1 MKQILKPECSYFTNG
16 VLTMHDIENAF
27 VRKTALTAK
36 VSSIDAELRKVY
48 LRMGNG
54 LIAEMDWE
62 EATICPLK
70 VAEDNE
76 IGIPE
81 QIKAINKKKVRVLVK
96 DIASNG
102 IVTVSRRD
110 NMKKAWEVI
119 CNTPDSAILD
129 AAVVG
134 IHKYGTVV
142 YYDIGDGIT
151 GFCHLYNFNSTK
163 VELRKWIRN
172 GEIHQVKKS
181 GQPDLKNF
189 SFDCSRKDACSKS
202 YADFQK
208 YDILDVKVASPICEI
223 DKTTGELTRTAYYV
237 EVNPLV
243 IGIAEV
249 PFIPREIEYGE
260 TVKAAVRKIDVA
272 KRKMWL
278 AIL

>member
-70 VAEDNE
+70 IAEDNE

-81 QIKAINKKKVRVLVK
+81 QIKAIDKKKVRVLVK

-163 VELRKWIRN
+163 VEL
-172 GEIHQVKKS
+172 
-181 GQPDLKNF
+181 
-189 SFDCSRKDACSKS
+189 CSKS